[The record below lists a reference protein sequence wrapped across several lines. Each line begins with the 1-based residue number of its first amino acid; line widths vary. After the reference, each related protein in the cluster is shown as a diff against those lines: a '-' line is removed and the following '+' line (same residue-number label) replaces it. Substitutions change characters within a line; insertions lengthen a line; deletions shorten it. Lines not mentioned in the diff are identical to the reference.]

1 MFLQNVSTNR
11 KSFNPRVLKWRGNVI
26 TSSSVA
32 LRWRLVIAQIVLYV
46 QILLAKH
53 IFDHHLL
60 ILCFYLISS
69 CITNY
74 TMFVCLSPWHSNQ
87 NGKIKWLLPSSAY
100 LPLALFIIFMKVYH
114 PWLKMQ
120 LKVFEAC
127 YVVILKQI
135 WFYIPIQECSHWP
148 PCQVFYFNMLW
159 ILSIT
164 YL

>member
-1 MFLQNVSTNR
+1 M
-11 KSFNPRVLKWRGNVI
+11 LKWRGNVI

-100 LPLALFIIFMKVYH
+100 LPFALFIIFMKVYH

-127 YVVILKQI
+127 YALCCNPKANMILYSNPGMFTLTTLSSI
-135 WFYIPIQECSHWP
+135 
-148 PCQVFYFNMLW
+148 YFNMLW
-159 ILSIT
+159 ILNIT